1 MDIIR
6 VFFFNFQ
13 IFWQK
18 LVKPTKTSEND
29 HSFYNTISLKKSHS
43 FYEPQLSWH
52 WKLYAPATQSKTF
65 LTLQTFQQR
74 CFCLVSE
81 KKFALHHFL
90 APKNY
95 ILEALWKQ
103 MSVYFSISPSEN
115 LCSKDIVRFYFM
127 GGGLGGGRRL
137 NNFLK
142 AAHCL
147 GLVKCFSIF
156 HFNWNVWKFNF
167 F

>member
-1 MDIIR
+1 MITHFTIQFPSKNLTHSTNLNSLDI
-6 VFFFNFQ
+6 
-13 IFWQK
+13 
-18 LVKPTKTSEND
+18 EN
-29 HSFYNTISLKKSHS
+29 YN
-43 FYEPQLSWH
+43 
-52 WKLYAPATQSKTF
+52 APATQSKTF

-74 CFCLVSE
+74 SFCLVSE

-115 LCSKDIVRFYFM
+115 LCSKDIVRFYYM

-142 AAHCL
+142 ATRCF

-156 HFNWNVWKFNF
+156 HFNWNVWKFNYF
-167 F
+167 

>member
-1 MDIIR
+1 MITHFTIQFPSKNLTHFTNLNSLDI
-6 VFFFNFQ
+6 
-13 IFWQK
+13 
-18 LVKPTKTSEND
+18 EN
-29 HSFYNTISLKKSHS
+29 YN
-43 FYEPQLSWH
+43 
-52 WKLYAPATQSKTF
+52 APATQSKTF

-74 CFCLVSE
+74 SFCLVSE

-115 LCSKDIVRFYFM
+115 LCSKDIVRFYYM

-142 AAHCL
+142 AARCF

-156 HFNWNVWKFNF
+156 HFNWNVWKFNYF
-167 F
+167 